1 MTQRRRQIG
10 TELYGKRDVERY
22 LDLPA
27 ALDVVETTYVEGA
40 RGRVINPAKSTMHL
54 GDDGG
59 WPAANAFSIG
69 MPAYVGWLDAV
80 GMKWAV
86 ATWDADVEPPISA
99 RILLFDL
106 DRGSFTAILEGM
118 HLTGVR
124 TALQSAVG
132 VKHLCPEPPDSIG
145 VFGAG
150 FQARFQ
156 LQVLDGLVDVERF
169 GLYDV
174 AEGRAAD
181 LATDLA
187 PGMDADVVVEE
198 TPQAAADADV
208 VVTATDSKTPVVEES
223 WLRPHGLVIALGSYR
238 ELPDETVLS
247 ADRIVVDHTEQCLQ
261 RGALSDLADRG
272 AVTAADI
279 DSTIG
284 DVLDAADTADAT
296 HVADAADVADAVEGR
311 PDSPDERTIFVP
323 IGLGSLDVA
332 LAEHLRTKGM
342 GDSDVR
348 RFDFL

>member
-1 MTQRRRQIG
+1 MTQRRTRAG
-10 TELYGKRDVERY
+10 TELYAKHDVERRI
-22 LDLPA
+22 DLPT
-27 ALDVVETTYVEGA
+27 ALDVVETTYIEGA

-69 MPAYVGWLDAV
+69 MPAYVGWLDAA
-80 GMKWAV
+80 GMKWAI

-106 DRGSFTAILEGM
+106 DQGSFTAILEGM

-124 TALQSAVG
+124 TALQSVVG
-132 VKHLCPEPPDSIG
+132 VTHLCPAPPDSIG

-156 LQVLDGLVDVERF
+156 LRVLDGLVDIERF

-174 AEGRAAD
+174 AAGRAAGLAAD
-181 LATDLA
+181 LAPEL
-187 PGMDADVVVEE
+187 DADVVVEE

-208 VVTATDSKTPVVEES
+208 VVTATDSKSPVLDES
-223 WLRPHGLVIALGSYR
+223 WLRPGGLVIALGSYR

-247 ADRIVVDHTEQCLQ
+247 ADRIVVDHAEQCLQ

-284 DVLDAADTADAT
+284 EVLDAADA
-296 HVADAADVADAVEGR
+296 ADAAGAPTVAKGR
-311 PDSPDERTIFVP
+311 PADPDGRTVFVP

-332 LAEHLRTKGM
+332 LAEHLRTRGM
-342 GDSDVR
+342 SDSGVR